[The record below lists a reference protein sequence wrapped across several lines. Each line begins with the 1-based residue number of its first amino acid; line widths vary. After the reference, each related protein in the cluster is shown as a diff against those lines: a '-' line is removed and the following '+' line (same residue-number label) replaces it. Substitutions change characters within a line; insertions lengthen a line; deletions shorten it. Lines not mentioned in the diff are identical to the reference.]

1 LSESR
6 ELVKAAQAERV
17 NALAVA
23 PICNPDAL
31 LAYIEH
37 DYTSYGT
44 VPKPEDCAHI
54 LRCTVESV
62 QKTLA
67 TASFRKRLENR
78 GIPSG
83 PADFLTQEQVACVN
97 VLLDFSDPRTQNQKL
112 RALGITSQQFMG
124 WSANKQFSAYYRRRS
139 ENLLDEVGV
148 ATGHTALLK
157 QTEKGNVQA
166 IKLMYEITGRT
177 TSSENL
183 NVEYFLQRVIEVIQI
198 HVKQPEILGAIAQDF
213 AKLLGETNVSKEN

>member
-1 LSESR
+1 MSNR

-17 NALAVA
+17 GAVA
-23 PICNPDAL
+23 IAPIVNSDAMM
-31 LAYIEH
+31 AYIEH
-37 DYTSYGT
+37 EYTSYGT
-44 VPKPEDCAHI
+44 LPSPEDI
-54 LRCTVESV
+54 GSLLRCTVESV

-67 TASFRKRLENR
+67 TAAFQKRMVAR
-78 GIPSG
+78 GIPTG
-83 PADFLTQEQVACVN
+83 PANFLTQEQVACVN

-112 RALGITSQQFMG
+112 KALGISSQQFMG
-124 WSANKQFSAYYRRRS
+124 WSANKQFSQYYRRRS

-157 QTEKGNVQA
+157 ATEKGNVQA

-177 TSSENL
+177 TTSENL

-198 HVKQPEILGAIAQDF
+198 HVKNPETLGAIAQDF
-213 AKLLGETNVSKEN
+213 AKLLGETNVPKES